1 MYIMNTVYMYCTYI
15 RSIGES
21 APTTYIEGCTVRT
34 EFGGSLECLSE
45 LQERCSEQVDH
56 PDRGAA
62 RVVGA
67 EGYGADTL

>member
-1 MYIMNTVYMYCTYI
+1 MY
-15 RSIGES
+15 S
-21 APTTYIEGCTVRT
+21 EGCTVRRT

-45 LQERCSEQVDH
+45 LQEGCSEQVDH
-56 PDRGAA
+56 HDRGAA

>member
-1 MYIMNTVYMYCTYI
+1 MW
-15 RSIGES
+15 ES
-21 APTTYIEGCTVRT
+21 APTTYTEGCTVRRT

-45 LQERCSEQVDH
+45 LQEGCSEQVDH
-56 PDRGAA
+56 HDRGAA